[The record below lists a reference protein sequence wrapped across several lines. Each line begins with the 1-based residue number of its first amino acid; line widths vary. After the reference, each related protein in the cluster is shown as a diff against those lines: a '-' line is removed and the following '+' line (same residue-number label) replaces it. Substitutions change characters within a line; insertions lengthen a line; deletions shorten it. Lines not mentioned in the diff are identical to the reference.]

1 MFIFR
6 IRITMSD
13 GSSGRCTGLFAT
25 ACAAVRRVSY
35 AASCRPLNSWSIA
48 MRRFW

>member
-13 GSSGRCTGLFAT
+13 GSSGRCTGLFTT
-25 ACAAVRRVSY
+25 ACAAVRTVLSNFPGAVSVS
-35 AASCRPLNSWSIA
+35 AICLRGGA
-48 MRRFW
+48 